1 MPMVRVLALIFKGL
15 YLRGDI
21 PPPLPGGDVPQQVLE
36 RSEGVRG
43 DTVQNSSPAARK
55 ILPPTVE
62 VKQ

>member
-21 PPPLPGGDVPQQVLE
+21 PLLLAGGDVAPQVLE

-43 DTVQNSSPAARK
+43 DTVQNSSPKARK
-55 ILPPTVE
+55 IPPPTA
-62 VKQ
+62 K